1 LLKINNTANIV
12 IIYRLHQTIRHI

>member
-12 IIYRLHQTIRHI
+12 VIYRLHQTIRHI